1 MPPAKRPAW
10 KSSSRKIRP
19 GSGIGSSAASS
30 AAAVFGLNELYGR
43 PFPPGAGP
51 FRNGR

>member
-1 MPPAKRPAW
+1 MPGNR
-10 KSSSRKIRP
+10 RREKIRP

-43 PFPPGAGP
+43 PFPS
-51 FRNGR
+51 RSWSLSQWKVKN